1 MSSLHAQMD
10 LFQVDMLP
18 PLKHVN
24 RIEGQSL
31 EEQFAAFHA
40 ANPQVY
46 VALRALALSMRRQGV
61 RKAGIGQ
68 LFEVLRWQ
76 YALQTRGGDFKL
88 NNNFRSFYARLLD
101 NEAELHGLFEMR
113 VQRWQRHHR

>member
-1 MSSLHAQMD
+1 MD
-10 LFQVDMLP
+10 LFQVEMLP
-18 PLKHVN
+18 PLKSVS
-24 RIEGQSL
+24 RVEGQSL

-46 VALRALALSMRRQGV
+46 GALRSLALSMRRRGV

-76 YALQTRGGDFKL
+76 YALQTKGADFKL

-101 NEAELHGLFEMR
+101 NEPELHGLFELRM
-113 VQRWQRHHR
+113 QRWQQHHR